1 MASTEDAA
9 ASQALDLEDAAD
21 DLQSNRFVL
30 GEHHFSLGVFAE
42 SQRRLADNLSA
53 ARAALADAGLVSARE
68 GPALEA
74 AFWAQLPGNFA
85 WRARPA
91 AITSRNFAAL
101 APFHTYPAG
110 RPSGNHWGP
119 AIALMKT
126 AAQSPYYFN
135 FHVGDLGHTLIIGPS
150 GAGKTV
156 VQNFLMA
163 QLEKTGAQQIFIDK
177 DRGAEIY
184 VRSAGGIYLTLKN
197 GEPTG
202 FAPLR
207 ALEYGPRNLVFLGRL
222 IRQLVTPPGGTLGV
236 TQERMIDEGLASLGR
251 LAPENRSI
259 LALRQLL
266 GQRDPEGIGA
276 RLEKWS
282 RGGSLGWVFDN
293 EIDALS
299 LDAPFLGFDMTD
311 FLDNPEV
318 RTPIMMYMFH
328 RIDGLL
334 DGRRLVID
342 IDEFWKALGDDAFRA
357 FAQDGLKTYRKQN
370 AFLVF
375 GTQSPADALRS
386 DISHSIMEQVA
397 TKILLPNPYGR
408 ETDYIDGLG
417 LTQAEFK
424 LVRHDLNPES
434 RRFLI
439 KQGHDSIVV
448 ELDLGGLSDELAVLS
463 GTTETVT
470 LLDAI
475 RADVGDD
482 PAKWLPLFHQ
492 QRRSASIRKG

>member
-1 MASTEDAA
+1 M
-9 ASQALDLEDAAD
+9 
-21 DLQSNRFVL
+21 
-30 GEHHFSLGVFAE
+30 
-42 SQRRLADNLSA
+42 
-53 ARAALADAGLVSARE
+53 
-68 GPALEA
+68 
-74 AFWAQLPGNFA
+74 
-85 WRARPA
+85 
-91 AITSRNFAAL
+91 
-101 APFHTYPAG
+101 
-110 RPSGNHWGP
+110 
-119 AIALMKT
+119 
-126 AAQSPYYFN
+126 
-135 FHVGDLGHTLIIGPS
+135 
-150 GAGKTV
+150 
-156 VQNFLMA
+156 
-163 QLEKTGAQQIFIDK
+163 
-177 DRGAEIY
+177 
-184 VRSAGGIYLTLKN
+184 
-197 GEPTG
+197 
-202 FAPLR
+202 
-207 ALEYGPRNLVFLGRL
+207 
-222 IRQLVTPPGGTLGV
+222 
-236 TQERMIDEGLASLGR
+236 
-251 LAPENRSI
+251 
-259 LALRQLL
+259 
-266 GQRDPEGIGA
+266 
-276 RLEKWS
+276 
-282 RGGSLGWVFDN
+282 
-293 EIDALS
+293 
-299 LDAPFLGFDMTD
+299 
-311 FLDNPEV
+311 
-318 RTPIMMYMFH
+318 
-328 RIDGLL
+328 
-334 DGRRLVID
+334 ID

-482 PAKWLPLFHQ
+482 PARWLPLFHQ

>member
-1 MASTEDAA
+1 M
-9 ASQALDLEDAAD
+9 
-21 DLQSNRFVL
+21 
-30 GEHHFSLGVFAE
+30 
-42 SQRRLADNLSA
+42 
-53 ARAALADAGLVSARE
+53 
-68 GPALEA
+68 
-74 AFWAQLPGNFA
+74 
-85 WRARPA
+85 
-91 AITSRNFAAL
+91 
-101 APFHTYPAG
+101 
-110 RPSGNHWGP
+110 
-119 AIALMKT
+119 
-126 AAQSPYYFN
+126 
-135 FHVGDLGHTLIIGPS
+135 
-150 GAGKTV
+150 
-156 VQNFLMA
+156 
-163 QLEKTGAQQIFIDK
+163 
-177 DRGAEIY
+177 
-184 VRSAGGIYLTLKN
+184 
-197 GEPTG
+197 
-202 FAPLR
+202 
-207 ALEYGPRNLVFLGRL
+207 
-222 IRQLVTPPGGTLGV
+222 
-236 TQERMIDEGLASLGR
+236 
-251 LAPENRSI
+251 
-259 LALRQLL
+259 
-266 GQRDPEGIGA
+266 
-276 RLEKWS
+276 
-282 RGGSLGWVFDN
+282 
-293 EIDALS
+293 S

-482 PAKWLPLFHQ
+482 SAKWLPLFHQ